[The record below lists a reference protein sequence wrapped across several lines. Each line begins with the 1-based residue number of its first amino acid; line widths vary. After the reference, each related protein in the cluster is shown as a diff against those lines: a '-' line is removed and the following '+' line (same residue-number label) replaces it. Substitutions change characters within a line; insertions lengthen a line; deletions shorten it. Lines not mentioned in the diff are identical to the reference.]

1 MQRWDIL
8 NTLIQFRDYKTYL
21 EIGVQDYTSCCAKV
35 NLPEENKVAVDPSPR
50 NKCNFI
56 GTSDEY
62 FAQLDPSIKFDLIFI
77 DGLHLSE
84 QVLKDIDNSLKHL
97 TEGGAILCHDC
108 LPPSE
113 NHQVRE
119 DHGGPWNGDVWK
131 AIAQL
136 RTTRED
142 LIIKTINTDWGCALI
157 ERGFSKKYIPL
168 TKDYLTY
175 DYFQQNVKEM
185 MNVVT
190 TSEIL

>member
-21 EIGVQDYTSCCAKV
+21 EVGVQDYNSCCAKV
-35 NLPEENKVAVDPSPR
+35 NLPEENKVAVDPAPR
-50 NKCNFI
+50 NKCNFV

-62 FAQLDPSIKFDLIFI
+62 FAQLDPSTKFDLIFI

-97 TEGGAILCHDC
+97 NENGAILCHDC

-113 NHQVRE
+113 KHQVRE

-136 RTTRED
+136 RVTRED
-142 LIIKTINTDWGCALI
+142 LSIKTINTDWGCCLI
-157 ERGFSKKYIPL
+157 ERGFNKKYIPL

-175 DYFQQNVKEM
+175 DYFKQHVKEM

-190 TSEIL
+190 TNEIL